1 MPRTRDLRLAVLA
14 ALAVASVALSGAAP
28 APPSASASGKT
39 VARIWRGR
47 TLAAKADEY
56 EAYLFAS
63 GITRVRATPGNLGV
77 TVLRR
82 ADGDQT
88 EFLVISTWES
98 LDAVK
103 KFAGADYDKAVI
115 LDRDREYLVEVEPTV
130 RHYAVEKEER
140 KP

>member
-1 MPRTRDLRLAVLA
+1 MSRIPRRVLGLA
-14 ALAVASVALSGAAP
+14 ALAVSSLALSGAAP
-28 APPSASASGKT
+28 SPPPAAGAART

-63 GITRVRATPGNLGV
+63 GITKVRATPGNLGV

-88 EFLVISTWES
+88 EFLVISIWES

-103 KFAGADYDKAVI
+103 RFAGADYEKAVI

-130 RHYAVEKEER
+130 RHYTVEKEER
-140 KP
+140 GR

>member
-1 MPRTRDLRLAVLA
+1 MSRIRRRALCVA
-14 ALAVASVALSGAAP
+14 ALAVSVLALSGVAP
-28 APPSASASGKT
+28 VPPPSAGSGKT

-88 EFLVISTWES
+88 EFLVISIWES

-103 KFAGADYDKAVI
+103 RFAGADYEKAVI

-130 RHYAVEKEER
+130 RHYTVEKEER
-140 KP
+140 TR